1 MKKIYLK
8 PQETL
13 VSMEKE
19 LPIIAASGGGGT
31 DEPINTG
38 DPSIG
43 GGGGDDG
50 EPIEEGGAPGFFDMD
65 DF

>member
-1 MKKIYLK
+1 MKKRYLK

-38 DPSIG
+38 DPDIG
-43 GGGGDDG
+43 GGGSHDG
-50 EPIEEGGAPGFFDMD
+50 EPIEEGGAPAFGIID
-65 DF
+65 D

>member
-8 PQETL
+8 PQQICI
-13 VSMEKE
+13 SMEKE

-38 DPSIG
+38 DPDIG
-43 GGGGDDG
+43 GGGSHDG

>member
-1 MKKIYLK
+1 MKKRYLK

-13 VSMEKE
+13 VYMNQI
-19 LPIIAASGGGGT
+19 LPILTGSGSGGT
-31 DEPINTG
+31 DEPVNPD

-43 GGGGDDG
+43 GGGNDG
-50 EPIEEGGAPGFFDMD
+50 EPIEEGGAPAFFGMD